1 MPLDFSKVDEVINRP
16 TGMRVGTEF
25 APPED
30 TDPGIVRFGK
40 SWFPAAVG
48 LSENIAYI
56 TPEAKQARISIEKLR
71 ESSKIIGGES
81 ENLKKIKEENL
92 VYADELEGILPEKP
106 TAAQVIANLA
116 ETAMYVYTPVFFKG
130 LKAMPGLRAM
140 ATGGIM
146 GSAYG
151 VTSGV
156 RQKMQLEDILTN
168 ATMFGVMGAGL
179 GIGGHLIL
187 DRGVFR
193 AIPALY
199 GKIVPSETREA
210 IRQRIYPILDIL
222 QSDFGEAGKKISN
235 LWKLTRADSS
245 VIAGEPT
252 LRALEVGI
260 TPVKIKKYV
269 PLTEEEAWLGENSL
283 YDVLSG
289 RASITAKPLAEK
301 GIIQPLAQ
309 EAPKI
314 QKVFTN
320 QNKGMVED
328 FLNKY
333 GNDVKSGKIKT
344 GEELSKKVYN
354 EQGNEYFVVL
364 KGALGSDDFAKL
376 TPKLEAIKTFDRT
389 LNEIKQTDFYN
400 QAVKTAP
407 EIPISGVSERVQKAA
422 IVARDIY
429 DTYGG
434 LGAEEGVL
442 VGKRENYMN
451 HIIPTPSRVISSQ
464 ATLDK
469 LATAKTIAERETIL
483 LSDKYKRSYL
493 LNATKKLNAFASVSD
508 ANEVLESWGQWVLD
522 GGRYSKRS
530 EKFISWLMN
539 SERVTTL
546 KEAQVL
552 ASGAFSDL
560 VKPALEPISGFLER
574 HRDINFP
581 FFNPDPRI
589 ALPAYI
595 VDVSGRLAYLKH
607 FGKGG
612 MATLLKDI
620 ETTQGAQQMNK
631 AELYV
636 RNILNTT
643 KKSVLY
649 GEEKGI
655 ASFLRGIQTP
665 KLSFSAIT
673 NLGQNLNTLL
683 SSDMRSLGYG
693 LKIAFTDKGFQ
704 EAMKSG
710 AVLQSVMHKV
720 LGYSGGGT
728 RFADAILKYSGF
740 SWSEMFNRIVAANA
754 GGRYFE
760 AQAKLLAKF
769 PNNPILKARIE
780 ELGGDVAAIIV
791 RGGKLLEEERLRAM
805 NIFSAKTQFLSDAAS
820 LPQFM
825 SSPWGQVLFQFKNY
839 AYNQTRFVMKELG
852 TQWAQKNYGRL
863 VRDLAVLGL
872 VFPIYGEISS
882 DIRATLTGAKR
893 PKTFFARY
901 FNSLAN
907 AGSLGI
913 AFDLWNSAAF
923 GRLSELA
930 LGPTFG
936 TATGFLENFVTSI
949 QQESITPEL
958 RFVLNQT
965 GFGRI
970 ISGYAIP
977 PKTKRKGYGQWW
989 EFYDDLVK

>member
-1 MPLDFSKVDEVINRP
+1 MALDFSKVDEVINRP

-30 TDPGIVRFGK
+30 TSPGIVRFGK
-40 SWFPAAVG
+40 TWFPAAVG
-48 LSENIAYI
+48 LSENISYLL
-56 TPEAKQARISIEKLR
+56 PEVKEARNSIEKLR

-81 ENLKKIKEENL
+81 ENLKKIKESNL
-92 VYADELEGILPEKP
+92 AYADELERTLPEKP

-116 ETAMYVYTPVFFKG
+116 ETAMYVATPPAFKS
-130 LKAMPGLRAM
+130 LKALPGLQAL
-140 ATGGIM
+140 ATGGLI
-146 GSAYG
+146 GTAYG
-151 VTSGV
+151 VTSGI
-156 RQKMQLEDILTN
+156 RQKQQLEDILTN
-168 ATMFGVMGAGL
+168 ATMFGIMGAGI

-199 GKIVPSETREA
+199 GKVVPTETRQA

-289 RASITAKPLAEK
+289 RTSMKEIPEAISVEKAIIPKELEPWRRYQPSNQVYQVIYGKRKVNEIVARLQKANPTFEFRAVPKEDFAIIEYRKIPQPTK
-301 GIIQPLAQ
+301 GIKEVP
-309 EAPKI
+309 
-314 QKVFTN
+314 
-320 QNKGMVED
+320 
-328 FLNKY
+328 
-333 GNDVKSGKIKT
+333 
-344 GEELSKKVYN
+344 
-354 EQGNEYFVVL
+354 
-364 KGALGSDDFAKL
+364 
-376 TPKLEAIKTFDRT
+376 
-389 LNEIKQTDFYN
+389 
-400 QAVKTAP
+400 P
-407 EIPISGVSERVQKAA
+407 EIPSVVSERVQKAA

-434 LGAEEGVL
+434 LGEEEGVL

-464 ATLDK
+464 ATLDR
-469 LATAKTIAERETIL
+469 LATAKNVAEREAIL
-483 LSDKYKRSYL
+483 LSDKYKRPYL
-493 LNATKKLNAFASVSD
+493 LNAVQKLKRFASVSD

-539 SERVTTL
+539 SEKVSTL
-546 KEAQVL
+546 QEAQVL
-552 ASGAFSDL
+552 TKGAFSDL
-560 VKPALEPISGFLER
+560 VKPALEPVSGFLER
-574 HRDINFP
+574 HRDIDFP
-581 FFNPDPRI
+581 FFNPDPRV

-595 VDVSGRLAYLKH
+595 IDVSGRLAYLKH

-620 ETTQGAQQMNK
+620 ETTQGAQQMGK

-643 KKSVLY
+643 KKSALY
-649 GEEKGI
+649 GEEK
-655 ASFLRGIQTP
+655 AVSAFLKGIQTP

-673 NLGQNLNTLL
+673 NLGQNLNSLL

-693 LKIAFTDKGFQ
+693 LKVAFTDKGFQ

-740 SWSEMFNRIVAANA
+740 SWSEMFNRIVASNA
-754 GGRYFE
+754 GGHYFE
-760 AQAKLLAKF
+760 EQAKLLAKF
-769 PNNPILKARIE
+769 PNNPILRARIE
-780 ELGGDVAAIIV
+780 ELGGDVEAIIA
-791 RGGKLLEEERLRAM
+791 RSGKLLEEERLRAM
-805 NIFSAKTQFLSDAAS
+805 NIFSAKTQFLNDAAS

-852 TQWAQKNYGRL
+852 TQWSQKNYGRL

-872 VFPIYGEISS
+872 VFPVYGEVAS

-893 PKTFFARY
+893 PKTFLARY

-907 AGSLGI
+907 AGTFGL
-913 AFDLWNSAAF
+913 AFDLWSSASF

-930 LGPTFG
+930 LGPSVG
-936 TATGFLENFVTSI
+936 TATGFLENFAKSI

-977 PKTKRKGYGQWW
+977 PKTKRKGYGNWW
-989 EFYDDLVK
+989 EFYDDLAK